1 MPITRRPAAW
11 SDIEPCL
18 AIQPSGRGD
27 ALPDVKSALGFWKR
41 LFHDP
46 FFLSSVVEST
56 PPIQAHRLI
65 GFGSAVLVNSN
76 FAEAEFA
83 NPRPDITSRIMTSLL
98 TGRSALATWDEVAQ
112 ANAYDGV
119 HVVII
124 YNAWRD
130 DILRPEEKKDVKVV
144 FTSSFADVLAGFR
157 VCRILV
163 ETTNPASEELHR
175 ISPEYQ
181 VIAEFPSIGRV
192 IYRMTRESATALPGS
207 LGNLIFKFHPPILRL
222 RNSDQQLLLIALQS
236 ATDNELTVELGIT
249 FSAVKARWRSIFARV
264 GQVLPDLV
272 IDAED
277 REGRGKQ
284 KRHRVLAYL
293 RTHMEE
299 LRPYD
304 WNAMLRRTGEQRVAK
319 TAG

>member
-1 MPITRRPAAW
+1 MAITWRPATW

-18 AIQPSGRGD
+18 AIQSRGRGD
-27 ALPDVKSALGFWKR
+27 ALPDLKSALGLWKR

-46 FFLSSVVEST
+46 FFLSAVVEST

-76 FAEAEFA
+76 FADAEVA
-83 NPRPDITSRIMTSLL
+83 NPRPDITSRIMASLH
-98 TGRSALATWDEVAQ
+98 TGQSALATWDEVAQ
-112 ANAYDGV
+112 ANAYNGV
-119 HVVII
+119 HVVILH
-124 YNAWRD
+124 NVWRD
-130 DILRPEEKKDVKVV
+130 DILRPEERQDVKVA
-144 FTSSFADVLAGFR
+144 FASSLAEVLAGFR
-157 VCRILV
+157 ICRILV
-163 ETTNPASEELHR
+163 ETTNQASEEFHR

-192 IYRMTRESATALPGS
+192 IHEMTRELATALPGS

-222 RNSDQQLLLIALQS
+222 RDSDQQLLLAALQS

-249 FSAVKARWRSIFARV
+249 FSAVKARWRSTFARIGEV
-264 GQVLPDLV
+264 MPDLV
-272 IDAED
+272 MDAKD

-304 WNAMLRRTGEQRVAK
+304 WKATLRRTREQSV
-319 TAG
+319 TEIQF